1 MTTLNTKD
9 YIRAHD
15 ARGWVQFPNSY
26 DNRLAY
32 LSLATILEI
41 CINKKMGIKQIQ
53 EMLDEMTKGEQD
65 LLESLMK

>member
-9 YIRAHD
+9 YIKAHD

-41 CINKKMGIKQIQ
+41 CINKNMGINQIQ
-53 EMLDEMTKGEQD
+53 EMLDEMTKGELT
-65 LLESLMK
+65 LLERLSN

>member
-9 YIRAHD
+9 YIKAHD

-41 CINKKMGIKQIQ
+41 CINKKMGINQIQ
-53 EMLDEMTKGEQD
+53 EMLDEMTKGELT
-65 LLESLMK
+65 LLERLSN

>member
-1 MTTLNTKD
+1 MTTLNTKN
-9 YIRAHD
+9 YIKAHD

-41 CINKKMGIKQIQ
+41 CINKKMGINQIQ
-53 EMLDEMTKGEQD
+53 EMLDEMTKGELA
-65 LLESLMK
+65 LLERLSN

>member
-41 CINKKMGIKQIQ
+41 CINKKMGINQIQ
-53 EMLDEMTKGEQD
+53 EMLDEMTKGEQA
-65 LLESLMK
+65 LLERFSK

>member
-1 MTTLNTKD
+1 MTILNTKD
-9 YIRAHD
+9 YIKAHD

-41 CINKKMGIKQIQ
+41 CINKKMGINQIQ
-53 EMLDEMTKGEQD
+53 EMLDEMTKNEIE
-65 LLESLMK
+65 LLERLSK

>member
-41 CINKKMGIKQIQ
+41 CINKKMGINQIQ
-53 EMLDEMTKGEQD
+53 EMLDEMTKGELA
-65 LLESLMK
+65 LLERLSN